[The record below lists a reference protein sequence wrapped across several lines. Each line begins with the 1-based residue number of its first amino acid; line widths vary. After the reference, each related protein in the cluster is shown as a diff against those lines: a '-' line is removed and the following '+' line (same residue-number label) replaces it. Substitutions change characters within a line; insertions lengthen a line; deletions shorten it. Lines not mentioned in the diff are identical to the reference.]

1 MNWYKLSSHGF
12 HLPEE
17 ILNDIAKISKLIVKY
32 VFDKK
37 TSEEIIETVKVKNTY
52 TKKEDLIPV
61 KAIPK
66 DIYGIGAFGLYND
79 DLNQIEIFPY
89 NVGDYSSDYNYL
101 LSSYSEI
108 LKHEI
113 IHAFDPKVAIR
124 KNRRDGLMEHGNQK
138 EVDKMDAKYELLQ
151 EYEFDAYSGQIID
164 FITRNIS
171 LYENKRQIWEW
182 FKSPFS
188 SSIPN
193 FFPGSY
199 SYIIGF
205 WRDNKATFFRRLL
218 SRISNDCPLGGKNAS

>member
-17 ILNDIAKISKLIVKY
+17 ILNDIAKISKLIIKY

-66 DIYGIGAFGLYND
+66 DIYGTGVFGLYND
-79 DLNQIEIFPY
+79 NLNQIEIFPY

-108 LKHEI
+108 LKHEM
-113 IHAFDPKVAIR
+113 IHAFDPKIAIR
-124 KNRRDGLMEHGNQK
+124 KNRRNSLIEQGNQK
-138 EVDKMDAKYELLQ
+138 EVDRIDSRDEFLQ
-151 EYEFDAYSGQIID
+151 EHEFDAYSRQITD
-164 FITRNIS
+164 FITKNIS
-171 LYENKRQIWEW
+171 DKNKKEMREW
-182 FKSPFS
+182 LRSPLPS
-188 SSIPN
+188 N
-193 FFPGSY
+193 FPSFLQTY
-199 SYIIGF
+199 FYIIYL
-205 WRDNKATFFRRLL
+205 WKTANLL
-218 SRISNDCPLGGKNAS
+218 FSEDL